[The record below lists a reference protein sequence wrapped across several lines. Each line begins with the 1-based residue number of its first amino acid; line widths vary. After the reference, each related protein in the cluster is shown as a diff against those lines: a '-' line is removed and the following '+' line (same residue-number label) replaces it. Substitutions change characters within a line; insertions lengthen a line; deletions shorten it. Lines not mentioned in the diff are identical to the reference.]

1 MAAPTT
7 EAPPTEFAV
16 ALFEGFQALDAFGP
30 LDTLN
35 LLSRRDKDSNR
46 KISLSVLAA
55 TKDAVSTAAPDAHQ
69 TIEQWVLPTHTF
81 DDAPDNIEVLIIPGG
96 QGTRKPETTQP
107 IVDFLHARFSKLRFV
122 ITICTGTVILSRAG
136 LLNGVRATTNKCA
149 FDWVVEASK
158 EGSPKVEW
166 VRRARWV
173 DTGKIWTASGVTAGM
188 DAMFAFV
195 AQQYG
200 EDVAASIA
208 ETQEY
213 TRQTDPTND
222 PFSTIDYTKLN
233 VE

>member
-7 EAPPTEFAV
+7 QAPPTEFAL
-16 ALFEGFQALDAFGP
+16 ALFNGFQALDAFGP

-35 LLSRRDKDSNR
+35 LLSRIDKDNNR

-96 QGTRKPETTQP
+96 QGTRTAETIQP
-107 IVDFLHARFSKLRFV
+107 TVDFVRARFPKLRFV
-122 ITICTGTVILSRAG
+122 LTICTGTVILARAG
-136 LLNGVRATTNKCA
+136 LLNGLRATTNKCA

-158 EGSPKVEW
+158 EGSPDVEW

-173 DTGKIWTASGVTAGM
+173 DSGKIWTASGVTAGM

-195 AQQYG
+195 AQEYG
-200 EDVAASIA
+200 EEVAHSIA
-208 ETQEY
+208 VTQEY
-213 TRQTDPTND
+213 SRQTDSTND
-222 PFSTIDYTKLN
+222 PFAKVDY